1 MTLRGTCDLL
11 EWHLLT
17 GRGAF
22 VEGLNGMPS
31 VRESGTD
38 AKVCRGSRAGGA
50 GGTVVTLE
58 PGEGVVC
65 KGRKQAEAS
74 AAPGPLEEV
83 P

>member
-1 MTLRGTCDLL
+1 MILRGMCDLL
-11 EWHLLT
+11 ERHLLP

-22 VEGLNGMPS
+22 VEGLDGMPF

-58 PGEGVVC
+58 GEGVVC

-74 AAPGPLEEV
+74 AAPGPMEEV